1 MNKDQLSLFK
11 SLMESLEGNIDRQSE
26 NIDREMGALLD
37 TDWGERCYKE
47 LCYLC
52 SEIEAS
58 KLYFDVLI
66 EILDLE
72 AADKLTDSTTKKFL
86 IDNGEPRWKS

>member
-1 MNKDQLSLFK
+1 MNKDQLSLFR
-11 SLMESLEGNIDRQSE
+11 SLIESLEENIDRQSE

-37 TDWGERCYKE
+37 TDCGEGCYKQ
-47 LCYLC
+47 LRDMC
-52 SEIEAS
+52 SDIEAN